1 MVADQRKYQ
10 IVVLGAT
17 GFTGQRVA
25 KEIIESG
32 FKGSYALA
40 GRDESKLKHLA
51 SSLQNKSAGILIAD
65 VNDPPSLQ
73 AMASQAQVILNCVG
87 PFRFYGQPVVAVCIS
102 QKTSYLDICGE
113 PEFIERMELHYHAA
127 AAAAG
132 IHIASAVGFDSVPG
146 DLGSLWTARL
156 FNNTINKNYN
166 SKSIC
171 TQVETFISI
180 KSSPAGFK
188 GHYPTWESA
197 VNGVGSTAEL
207 TAIRKQAK
215 LELFYHHKSGATGK
229 NATKVGKLKRH
240 GGPFYDKRLQSW
252 ALPFIGAD
260 ASVVRRTM
268 AMEASMKQ
276 DRGGRGE
283 KALYTSPM
291 TITSPPPPSQPPQS
305 AVYFTVSSFFYL
317 ILFIIA
323 GTVFQVLASK
333 EWGRRLLLKY
343 PAFFSFGG
351 FSHQGPSE
359 EQLQQTR
366 FEIVNFAKGVE
377 YSNDNN
383 SNAPSSPPSHVMK
396 ERSVVTSITGPE
408 PGYVACSIFIVA
420 AAIVMLEEIEKL
432 PPPGVWT
439 PGMLLINTSYIERV
453 RRRGVEFTV
462 VNQS

>member
-51 SSLQNKSAGILIAD
+51 SSLQIKSAGILIAN
-65 VNDPPSLQ
+65 VNDPSSLQ
-73 AMASQAQVILNCVG
+73 AMASQAQVIINCVG
-87 PFRFYGQPVVAVCIS
+87 PFRFYGQPVVAACIS

-113 PEFIERMELHYHAA
+113 PEFIERMELHYHSA

-132 IHIASAVGFDSVPG
+132 IHIASAVGFDSVPV
-146 DLGSLWTARL
+146 DLGSLWTTRL
-156 FNNTINKNYN
+156 FNNTGNNNNN
-166 SKSIC
+166 SKAVC
-171 TQVETFISI
+171 TRVETFISI
-180 KSSPAGFK
+180 KSGPAGIK

-197 VNGVGSTAEL
+197 VNGVGFAAEL

-215 LELFYHHKSGATGK
+215 SELFYHHESIASGK
-229 NATKVGKLKRH
+229 NATAVGKLKRH
-240 GGPFYDKRLQSW
+240 GGPFYDTRLQSW

-276 DRGGRGE
+276 DRGRRGH
-283 KALYTSPM
+283 KAPPTRPT
-291 TITSPPPPSQPPQS
+291 TITSPLPSPPPQS
-305 AVYFTVSSFFYL
+305 AIYFTVPSFFYL

-323 GTVFQVLASK
+323 GTVFQILARK

-351 FSHQGPSE
+351 FIHQGPSE

-383 SNAPSSPPSHVMK
+383 SNGPSSPPSPAMQ

-420 AAIVMLEEIEKL
+420 AAIVMLEERDKL

-439 PGMLLINTSYIERV
+439 PGMLLIDTTGYIERV
-453 RRRGVEFTV
+453 RRRGVEFSIV
-462 VNQS
+462 SRS